1 MDLGQHARG
10 IEVLHQA
17 LEIDPSNAQAHVALG
32 ASWVLTRK
40 LESGIEK
47 MRFGMKISPRDRR
60 LGFWGWALGVFLL
73 RAERS
78 DEALAEA
85 RTSSRRDPKFHFARV
100 LEAAVLDRQGHLAE
114 ASASLALARQLCAT
128 LTLNEITLTHGR
140 RVGEKM
146 AWLWK

>member
-1 MDLGQHARG
+1 MAYGPG
-10 IEVLHQA
+10 HQA

-32 ASWVLTRK
+32 ASWVLTGK
-40 LESGIEK
+40 LEAGIEK
-47 MRFGMKISPRDRR
+47 MRLGMKISPRDRR

-100 LEAAVLDRQGHLAE
+100 LEAAVLDRQGHLVE
-114 ASASLALARQLCAT
+114 ASASLALARQ
-128 LTLNEITLTHGR
+128 
-140 RVGEKM
+140 
-146 AWLWK
+146 